1 MYWSFIA
8 AGSGTV
14 KLIFTNRAYQLEFKK
29 FSVRIFQKDLKSVV
43 ELNAGYL
50 NLLVFMRI
58 FQHFPQK
65 VLYVKKGTLY
75 YNARPFTF
83 FPRNSRKTNYFLRI
97 TNDFAGTLEEI
108 VSLSAGVPLVT
119 SITFV

>member
-1 MYWSFIA
+1 M
-8 AGSGTV
+8 
-14 KLIFTNRAYQLEFKK
+14 
-29 FSVRIFQKDLKSVV
+29 RIFQKDLKSVV

-75 YNARPFTF
+75 YKAEVHP
-83 FPRNSRKTNYFLRI
+83 
-97 TNDFAGTLEEI
+97 
-108 VSLSAGVPLVT
+108 
-119 SITFV
+119 